1 MADAESVHEAR
12 EAAPDRHLAILWT
25 RSQGRVPVDP
35 LPLVLLVQLSEPVK
49 GTGEPER
56 ALVGQQG
63 GPKRGPAR
71 WAAEPPQ
78 SRPATRTPV
87 VYGGHTWLAD
97 VLDWRTSTLKGRRET
112 LQEPRFY
119 QGRPP

>member
-1 MADAESVHEAR
+1 MLNLCTRRAR
-12 EAAPDRHLAILWT
+12 LHRIAIWRFFGQDPRVVSPYT
-25 RSQGRVPVDP
+25 RF
-35 LPLVLLVQLSEPVK
+35 PLVLLVQLSEPVK